1 MKRRALM
8 PDIEA
13 KARRD
18 ALNQMA
24 DAYKAAYDK
33 SIEHGEPDAYPL
45 ANQLAARVVL
55 SWRSKEADK
64 QVTTALAD
72 LEQLAATL
80 AGTRTDA
87 FNLAA
92 SADRLLLH
100 ALQERTVSDDTR
112 STIAG
117 LLSRAM
123 SRGASSNVRDSM
135 RTQIQFF
142 RQMMKTEFPKDDRAE
157 IVAQMNALEKA
168 LFPKA

>member
-1 MKRRALM
+1 MRVGAAPFT
-8 PDIEA
+8 PDDIAMFEGDDR
-13 KARRD
+13 K
-18 ALNQMA
+18 
-24 DAYKAAYDK
+24 
-33 SIEHGEPDAYPL
+33 PDSS
-45 ANQLAARVVL
+45 NQLAAVVVL

-64 QVTTALAD
+64 KVTAALAD

-100 ALQERTVSDDTR
+100 ALQQRELSDATR
-112 STIAG
+112 ATIVG

-123 SRGASSNVRDSM
+123 SRGASSNLRDAL

-142 RQMMKTEFPKDDRAE
+142 RQMMRTEFPKDDRAA

-168 LFPKA
+168 LFPKV